1 MYGQPDGRAE
11 IVGPLHAMTDV
22 RAQQDVMAGLHVE
35 RAGLAVDPQTSPA
48 AQQDHPLVRVLL
60 EPLAGWRHLT
70 GRHDALDPHAGR
82 ADQHVDVLDRQTRGE
97 IVEKVAQVGSIA
109 SRSCHDRV
117 SSGSEKRGMA
127 NGADLIHQMAE
138 GDAEA
143 FARFY
148 DRYAPL
154 IYPLILRILPDPT
167 DAAECLQDVFWE
179 ARQRARTYDA
189 ARATPDAWLVTRARG
204 RAIERMRS
212 ARRRRESVPLGAA
225 RSASAALLERPPS
238 VERSVLTRVFERLPD
253 PQREA
258 LELAYYGGL
267 TQTEITARLKQPLGT
282 VKTRLRLALDR
293 LREMVKPA

>member
-1 MYGQPDGRAE
+1 M
-11 IVGPLHAMTDV
+11 
-22 RAQQDVMAGLHVE
+22 
-35 RAGLAVDPQTSPA
+35 S
-48 AQQDHPLVRVLL
+48 
-60 EPLAGWRHLT
+60 
-70 GRHDALDPHAGR
+70 
-82 ADQHVDVLDRQTRGE
+82 
-97 IVEKVAQVGSIA
+97 
-109 SRSCHDRV
+109 
-117 SSGSEKRGMA
+117 

-167 DAAECLQDVFWE
+167 DAAACLQDVFWE
-179 ARQRARTYDA
+179 SRQRARTYEA
-189 ARATPDAWLVTRARG
+189 ARATPDAWLVTQARG
-204 RAIERMRS
+204 RALERMRVT
-212 ARRRRESVPLGAA
+212 RRRRDGVPLGAPRA
-225 RSASAALLERPPS
+225 VSAGATAPQESPPG
-238 VERSVLTRVFERLPD
+238 VDRSVLTRAFERLPD

-267 TQTEITARLKQPLGT
+267 TQTEISARLKQPLGT

>member
-1 MYGQPDGRAE
+1 
-11 IVGPLHAMTDV
+11 MTDM
-22 RAQQDVMAGLHVE
+22 RPHDQVMAGMEIDGIRVPLDAE
-35 RAGLAVDPQTSPA
+35 TGPA
-48 AQQDHPLVRVLL
+48 TEHEHPFVRVLV
-60 EPLAGWRHLT
+60 EPLARGRDMA
-70 GRHDALDPHAGR
+70 GRHDPLDAHAR
-82 ADQHVDVLDRQTRGE
+82 RVEEDVDPFGGQTSGQV
-97 IVEKVAQVGSIA
+97 VENVAQAVSIA
-109 SRSCHDRV
+109 SRSCHEPV
-117 SSGSEKRGMA
+117 SSGSEKRGMS

-167 DAAECLQDVFWE
+167 QAAECLQDVFWE
-179 ARQRARTYDA
+179 SRQRARTYDA
-189 ARATPDAWLVTRARG
+189 ARATPDAWLVTRARA
-204 RAIERMRS
+204 RAIERMRT
-212 ARRRRESVPLGAA
+212 ARRRRESAPLTPV
-225 RSASAALLERPPS
+225 RTLPPS
-238 VERSVLTRVFERLPD
+238 DERATGLDRSVVTRAFERLPD

>member
-1 MYGQPDGRAE
+1 M
-11 IVGPLHAMTDV
+11 
-22 RAQQDVMAGLHVE
+22 
-35 RAGLAVDPQTSPA
+35 S
-48 AQQDHPLVRVLL
+48 
-60 EPLAGWRHLT
+60 
-70 GRHDALDPHAGR
+70 
-82 ADQHVDVLDRQTRGE
+82 
-97 IVEKVAQVGSIA
+97 
-109 SRSCHDRV
+109 
-117 SSGSEKRGMA
+117 

-154 IYPLILRILPDPT
+154 IYPLILRILPDAAA
-167 DAAECLQDVFWE
+167 AAECLQEVFWE
-179 ARQRARTYDA
+179 ARQRARTYDPSRVTA
-189 ARATPDAWLVTRARG
+189 DAWVVTRARA

-212 ARRRRESVPLGAA
+212 ARRRRDSARRATALVPAPPSPE
-225 RSASAALLERPPS
+225 RPAALD
-238 VERSVLTRVFERLPD
+238 RSVLTRAFERLPD

-293 LREMVKPA
+293 LREMVRPA

>member
-1 MYGQPDGRAE
+1 M
-11 IVGPLHAMTDV
+11 
-22 RAQQDVMAGLHVE
+22 
-35 RAGLAVDPQTSPA
+35 S
-48 AQQDHPLVRVLL
+48 
-60 EPLAGWRHLT
+60 
-70 GRHDALDPHAGR
+70 
-82 ADQHVDVLDRQTRGE
+82 
-97 IVEKVAQVGSIA
+97 
-109 SRSCHDRV
+109 
-117 SSGSEKRGMA
+117 
-127 NGADLIHQMAE
+127 NGADLIHQMAQ

-154 IYPLILRILPDPT
+154 IYPLILRILPDPA
-167 DAAECLQDVFWE
+167 DAGECLQDVFWE
-179 ARQRARTYDA
+179 SRQRARTYDA
-189 ARATPDAWLVTRARG
+189 ARATPDAWLVTMARA

-212 ARRRRESVPLGAA
+212 ARRRRESAPLRAA
-225 RSASAALLERPPS
+225 RAASAAVLERPPS
-238 VERSVLTRVFERLPD
+238 VERSVLMRAFERLPD

>member
-1 MYGQPDGRAE
+1 M
-11 IVGPLHAMTDV
+11 
-22 RAQQDVMAGLHVE
+22 
-35 RAGLAVDPQTSPA
+35 S
-48 AQQDHPLVRVLL
+48 
-60 EPLAGWRHLT
+60 
-70 GRHDALDPHAGR
+70 
-82 ADQHVDVLDRQTRGE
+82 
-97 IVEKVAQVGSIA
+97 
-109 SRSCHDRV
+109 
-117 SSGSEKRGMA
+117 

-138 GDAEA
+138 GDGEA

-154 IYPLILRILPDPT
+154 MYPLILRILPDPT
-167 DAAECLQDVFWE
+167 DAAECLHDVFWE

-189 ARATPDAWLVTRARG
+189 ARGTPDAWLVTRARA
-204 RAIERMRS
+204 RAIERMRA
-212 ARRRRESVPLGAA
+212 ARRRREAIPLGEGRTAA
-225 RSASAALLERPPS
+225 AVS
-238 VERSVLTRVFERLPD
+238 VERAPGVDRSVLTRAFERLPD

>member
-1 MYGQPDGRAE
+1 M
-11 IVGPLHAMTDV
+11 
-22 RAQQDVMAGLHVE
+22 
-35 RAGLAVDPQTSPA
+35 S
-48 AQQDHPLVRVLL
+48 
-60 EPLAGWRHLT
+60 
-70 GRHDALDPHAGR
+70 
-82 ADQHVDVLDRQTRGE
+82 
-97 IVEKVAQVGSIA
+97 
-109 SRSCHDRV
+109 
-117 SSGSEKRGMA
+117 
-127 NGADLIHQMAE
+127 NGADLIRQMAE

-179 ARQRARTYDA
+179 SRQRARTYDA
-189 ARATPDAWLVTRARG
+189 ERASPDAWLVTQARE
-204 RAIERMRS
+204 RAIDRMRG
-212 ARRRRESVPLGAA
+212 ARRRRDAAPLGTSPRPRLAEA
-225 RSASAALLERPPS
+225 TAPLERSAA
-238 VERSVLTRVFERLPD
+238 VDRSVLMRAFERLPD

-293 LREMVKPA
+293 LREMVKPT

>member
-1 MYGQPDGRAE
+1 M
-11 IVGPLHAMTDV
+11 
-22 RAQQDVMAGLHVE
+22 
-35 RAGLAVDPQTSPA
+35 S
-48 AQQDHPLVRVLL
+48 
-60 EPLAGWRHLT
+60 
-70 GRHDALDPHAGR
+70 
-82 ADQHVDVLDRQTRGE
+82 
-97 IVEKVAQVGSIA
+97 
-109 SRSCHDRV
+109 
-117 SSGSEKRGMA
+117 

-138 GDAEA
+138 GDADA

-154 IYPLILRILPDPT
+154 IYPLILRILSDPA
-167 DAAECLQDVFWE
+167 DAAECLQDVFWD

-189 ARATPDAWLVTRARG
+189 AAATPDAWLVTQARA
-204 RAIERMRS
+204 RAIERMRA
-212 ARRRRESVPLGAA
+212 ARRRRDAMPLGAP
-225 RSASAALLERPPS
+225 RTSAAAALERPPA
-238 VERSVLTRVFERLPD
+238 VDPSVLTRAFERLPD

>member
-1 MYGQPDGRAE
+1 M
-11 IVGPLHAMTDV
+11 
-22 RAQQDVMAGLHVE
+22 
-35 RAGLAVDPQTSPA
+35 S
-48 AQQDHPLVRVLL
+48 
-60 EPLAGWRHLT
+60 
-70 GRHDALDPHAGR
+70 
-82 ADQHVDVLDRQTRGE
+82 
-97 IVEKVAQVGSIA
+97 
-109 SRSCHDRV
+109 
-117 SSGSEKRGMA
+117 
-127 NGADLIHQMAE
+127 NGADLIQQMAE

-154 IYPLILRILPDPT
+154 IYPLILRILPDAA

-179 ARQRARTYDA
+179 ARQRARTYDP
-189 ARATPDAWLVTRARG
+189 ARGTADAWVVTRARA

-212 ARRRRESVPLGAA
+212 ARRRRDSGRRATGLVPVAGT
-225 RSASAALLERPPS
+225 SPERPA
-238 VERSVLTRVFERLPD
+238 VFDRSVLTRAFERLPD

-293 LREMVKPA
+293 LREMVRPA

>member
-1 MYGQPDGRAE
+1 M
-11 IVGPLHAMTDV
+11 
-22 RAQQDVMAGLHVE
+22 
-35 RAGLAVDPQTSPA
+35 S
-48 AQQDHPLVRVLL
+48 
-60 EPLAGWRHLT
+60 
-70 GRHDALDPHAGR
+70 
-82 ADQHVDVLDRQTRGE
+82 
-97 IVEKVAQVGSIA
+97 
-109 SRSCHDRV
+109 
-117 SSGSEKRGMA
+117 

-179 ARQRARTYDA
+179 SRQRARTYDA

-204 RAIERMRS
+204 RAIERMRA
-212 ARRRRESVPLGAA
+212 ARRRRESLGAA
-225 RSASAALLERPPS
+225 RAPAPSAAALDTPPS
-238 VERSVLTRVFERLPD
+238 LDRSVLTRAFERLPD

-293 LREMVKPA
+293 LREMVRPA

>member
-1 MYGQPDGRAE
+1 M
-11 IVGPLHAMTDV
+11 
-22 RAQQDVMAGLHVE
+22 
-35 RAGLAVDPQTSPA
+35 S
-48 AQQDHPLVRVLL
+48 
-60 EPLAGWRHLT
+60 
-70 GRHDALDPHAGR
+70 
-82 ADQHVDVLDRQTRGE
+82 
-97 IVEKVAQVGSIA
+97 
-109 SRSCHDRV
+109 
-117 SSGSEKRGMA
+117 
-127 NGADLIHQMAE
+127 NGADLIHQMAK

-167 DAAECLQDVFWE
+167 EAADCLQDVFWE
-179 ARQRARTYDA
+179 SRQRARTYDA
-189 ARATPDAWLVTRARG
+189 ARVTPDAWLVTRARG
-204 RAIERMRS
+204 RAIERMRA
-212 ARRRRESVPLGAA
+212 ARRRRDGVPLGAPRA
-225 RSASAALLERPPS
+225 VFPETTAPLDRPPG
-238 VERSVLTRVFERLPD
+238 VDQSVLTRAFERLPD

>member
-1 MYGQPDGRAE
+1 M
-11 IVGPLHAMTDV
+11 
-22 RAQQDVMAGLHVE
+22 
-35 RAGLAVDPQTSPA
+35 S
-48 AQQDHPLVRVLL
+48 
-60 EPLAGWRHLT
+60 
-70 GRHDALDPHAGR
+70 
-82 ADQHVDVLDRQTRGE
+82 
-97 IVEKVAQVGSIA
+97 
-109 SRSCHDRV
+109 
-117 SSGSEKRGMA
+117 

-138 GDAEA
+138 GDADA

-167 DAAECLQDVFWE
+167 EAAECLQEVFWE
-179 ARQRARTYDA
+179 SRQHASTYDA
-189 ARATPDAWLVTRARG
+189 ARATPDAWLVTRARA

-212 ARRRRESVPLGAA
+212 ARRRRESRPL
-225 RSASAALLERPPS
+225 SPS
-238 VERSVLTRVFERLPD
+238 VSAGASPSLDRSVLMRAFERLPD

-293 LREMVKPA
+293 LREMVVRPA

>member
-1 MYGQPDGRAE
+1 MSNA
-11 IVGPLHAMTDV
+11 
-22 RAQQDVMAGLHVE
+22 
-35 RAGLAVDPQTSPA
+35 
-48 AQQDHPLVRVLL
+48 
-60 EPLAGWRHLT
+60 
-70 GRHDALDPHAGR
+70 
-82 ADQHVDVLDRQTRGE
+82 
-97 IVEKVAQVGSIA
+97 
-109 SRSCHDRV
+109 
-117 SSGSEKRGMA
+117 
-127 NGADLIHQMAE
+127 ADLIHQMAE

-167 DAAECLQDVFWE
+167 EAAECLQDVFWE
-179 ARQRARTYDA
+179 SRQRARTYDA

-204 RAIERMRS
+204 RAIERMRA
-212 ARRRRESVPLGAA
+212 ARRRRDSGPLGAA
-225 RSASAALLERPPS
+225 RAPAVAIPAERPTS
-238 VERSVLTRVFERLPD
+238 LDRSVLTRAFERLPD

-293 LREMVKPA
+293 LREMVRPA